1 MPLTGAFL
9 AIFLL
14 TTLLCSYALTIVDRK
29 AETIAEIEENTI
41 YISCLHL
48 SKSYIKVSKKE
59 TETSFSDLNLSQD
72 PLYLKLLAL
81 TFSHCLKNLKFEE
94 TFEVIKKK
102 NEFLGFFYKFNKFNM
117 NK

>member
-1 MPLTGAFL
+1 MSLKGAFI

-14 TTLLCSYALTIVDRK
+14 TNLLCSYALTIVDRK

-102 NEFLGFFYKFNKFNM
+102 
-117 NK
+117 

>member
-1 MPLTGAFL
+1 MC
-9 AIFLL
+9 LL
-14 TTLLCSYALTIVDRK
+14 SNISSNDPSLQLCFDDRRPK
-29 AETIAEIEENTI
+29 GRNHSGNRRKHYI